1 MMGMSVAAKNE
12 IYEEGTVQE
21 NNKIGDS
28 FNMEADNAEDKADD
42 TEPVCRAHPDCH
54 AWKNGRC
61 IALTDTDFGTRG
73 CPFYKNRDQNEW
85 EQQDALER
93 LIDKGRMD
101 LIEKYKV
108 PLLKLGV
115 LPDEEEINS
124 SSGSLEDPY
133 IDQIA
138 AELDQYSEQC
148 MDELLEKRDASGV
161 VNTIEEYSE
170 EGWDD

>member
-28 FNMEADNAEDKADD
+28 FNMEADNAEDKTDD

-161 VNTIEEYSE
+161 VNTTEEYSE

>member
-1 MMGMSVAAKNE
+1 MMGMSVAAEE
-12 IYEEGTVQE
+12 IYGEGSVQVTDQVGVTE
-21 NNKIGDS
+21 PDIT
-28 FNMEADNAEDKADD
+28 DD
-42 TEPVCRAHPDCH
+42 GEVYDGPVCRAHPDCH
-54 AWKNGRC
+54 AWESGRC

-85 EQQDALER
+85 EQQDALEQ

-108 PLLKLGV
+108 PLVKLGV
-115 LPDEEEINS
+115 LPDEEGINS

-161 VNTIEEYSE
+161 VNTTEEYSE